1 MTVVSAFVETGTS
14 PSDRHCGSCG
24 RAFAIRTPL
33 RQSDLDDLDDLARV
47 NGWHTGTE
55 ATWCPGCRCARMS
68 LSDVR
73 ARPGRTD
80 QPA

>member
-33 RQSDLDDLDDLARV
+33 RQSDLDDLARV
-47 NGWHTGTE
+47 NGWHISTE

>member
-24 RAFAIRTPL
+24 RAFAIR
-33 RQSDLDDLDDLARV
+33 QSDLDDLARV
-47 NGWHTGTE
+47 NGWHISTE